1 MLFNILLLH
10 SIVPDGFGQGILI
23 PLLKNSDMD
32 RTDSSNYR
40 GITLSPVISKLF
52 ELVLMSLFEVQLSS
66 DSLQFGFK
74 QRSSCSHAL
83 FTVRTVVEHYVRDG
97 STVSICAL
105 DLSKAFD
112 KVDHFGLL
120 QLLMDRRCLRT

>member
-1 MLFNILLLH
+1 MI
-10 SIVPDGFGQGILI
+10 
-23 PLLKNSDMD
+23 KNRDMD
-32 RTDSSNYR
+32 RTDSDNYS

-52 ELVLMSLFEVQLSS
+52 EMVVMSLYEKQLSS

-74 QRSSCSHAL
+74 KQSSCSHAL
-83 FTVRTVVEHYVRDG
+83 FTVRNTVQHYVKNG
-97 STVSICAL
+97 CTVSICAL

-120 QLLMDRRCLRT
+120 QLLMNRHTYLRI